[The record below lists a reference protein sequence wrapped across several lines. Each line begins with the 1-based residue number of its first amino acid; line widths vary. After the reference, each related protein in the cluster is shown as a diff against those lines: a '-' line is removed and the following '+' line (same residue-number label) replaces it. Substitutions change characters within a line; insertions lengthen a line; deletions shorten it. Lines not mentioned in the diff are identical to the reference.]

1 MSETARVDN
10 TDAQI
15 RGNRDR
21 LEADAALP
29 VGESQAPAILS
40 FVADWANI
48 VTLVGLS
55 LGVLAV
61 YFALNQN
68 YPAAIIAML
77 WAVLMDWYDGPI
89 ARATPGRSKAH
100 QLIGIQ
106 MDSLVDIISLGVV
119 SAALLLSVGD
129 FSPWFYPGALVI
141 IMAGVLR
148 LAYFNVFGVDKNG
161 KIAGFTIDNSAYVVA
176 AVFLFEGVLNHNA
189 FAALLYVAVI
199 AMAILHIAP
208 VRTPKLGKT
217 WYYVV
222 TTYVV
227 AMTGGFSYIMWTE

>member
-1 MSETARVDN
+1 MDN

-15 RGNRDR
+15 MGDRDR
-21 LEADAALP
+21 LAADADLP
-29 VGESQAPAILS
+29 VGESPAPTILS

-89 ARATPGRSKAH
+89 ARRTPGRSKAH
-100 QLIGIQ
+100 HLIGIQ

-119 SAALLLSVGD
+119 SATLLLSVGN

-148 LAYFNVFGVDKNG
+148 LAYFNVFGVDKDG
-161 KIAGFTIDNSAYVVA
+161 KVAGFTIDNSAYVVA
-176 AVFLFEGVLNHNA
+176 AVFLFEGVLDHNA
-189 FAALLYVAVI
+189 FVALIYTAVI
-199 AMAILHIAP
+199 AMAILHVAP
-208 VRTPKLGKT
+208 VRTPKLGKI
-217 WYYVV
+217 WYYIV

-227 AMTGGFSYIMWTE
+227 AMTGGFSYIMWAE

>member
-1 MSETARVDN
+1 MNN
-10 TDAQI
+10 TDAQV
-15 RGNRDR
+15 REGRDR
-21 LEADAALP
+21 PEADAALP
-29 VGESQAPAILS
+29 ESESRAPSIVS
-40 FVADWANI
+40 FVADRANF
-48 VTLVGLS
+48 VTLIGLS

-77 WAVLMDWYDGPI
+77 WAVLMDWFDGPI

-129 FSPWFYPGALVI
+129 FNPWFYPGALVI

-148 LAYFNVFGVDKNG
+148 LSYFNVFGVDKDG

-176 AVFLFEGVLNHNA
+176 AVFLFEGVLDHNA
-189 FAALLYVAVI
+189 FAALLYTAVI
-199 AMAILHIAP
+199 AMALLHIAP
-208 VRTPKLGKT
+208 VRTPKLGKV

-222 TTYVV
+222 TTYVL

>member
-1 MSETARVDN
+1 MDN
-10 TDAQI
+10 ADAQS
-15 RGNRDR
+15 RWNPDR
-21 LEADAALP
+21 PEANAALP
-29 VGESQAPAILS
+29 VGGSQTPNILS

-68 YPAAIIAML
+68 YLAAIIAML

-100 QLIGIQ
+100 KLIGIQ

-119 SAALLLSVGD
+119 SATLLLSVGN

-222 TTYVV
+222 TTYVL
-227 AMTGGFSYIMWTE
+227 AMTGGFSYIMWAE

>member
-1 MSETARVDN
+1 MDN
-10 TDAQI
+10 ADAQS
-15 RGNRDR
+15 RWNPDR
-21 LEADAALP
+21 PEANAALP
-29 VGESQAPAILS
+29 VGESQTPNILS

-68 YPAAIIAML
+68 YLAAIIAML

-100 QLIGIQ
+100 KLIGIQ

-119 SAALLLSVGD
+119 SATLLLSVGN

-189 FAALLYVAVI
+189 FAALLYVAVV

-222 TTYVV
+222 TTYVL
-227 AMTGGFSYIMWTE
+227 AMTGGFSYIMLAE